1 MAQGYAT
8 QGARQQAMNSLAN
21 SYINSAA
28 NINQQTQQ
36 QLGNLQDTASK
47 EAFNSY
53 QAAMNDYIAKGTL
66 TQNDINTL
74 QQRYYGLMNPSDLAN
89 AQTFNEAALKDINR
103 QADLS
108 STLRASTSYEEAS
121 DIIKEFKKEDRYTGS
136 VTKNDVNNFLSNP
149 DLLSNGDQITFQ
161 YKDKDGNTD
170 TYTITYYNGKF
181 YNKFEGKKGKNP
193 YSNVDMWSNSSL
205 GSGNKTQ
212 QGLINYYGN
221 NLLRR

>member
-36 QLGNLQDTASK
+36 QLGNLQDTASSN
-47 EAFNSY
+47 AFNSY
-53 QAAMNDYIAKGTL
+53 QAAMNDYISKGTL
-66 TQNDINTL
+66 TQDDINTL
-74 QQRYYGLMNPSDLAN
+74 QQRYYGLMNSSDLAN
-89 AQTFNEAALKDINR
+89 AQTFSEAALRDINR

-108 STLRASTSYEEAS
+108 STLRSSTSYEEAS
-121 DIIKEFKKEDRYTGS
+121 DIIKEFKKDDRYTGS
-136 VTKNDVNNFLSNP
+136 VTKNDINNFLSNP

-161 YKDKDGNTD
+161 YKDKDGNVD

-181 YNKFEGKKGKNP
+181 YNKFEGKSGKNP
-193 YSNVDMWSNSSL
+193 NKNVDMWSNSSL

>member
-74 QQRYYGLMNPSDLAN
+74 QQRYYG
-89 AQTFNEAALKDINR
+89 
-103 QADLS
+103 
-108 STLRASTSYEEAS
+108 
-121 DIIKEFKKEDRYTGS
+121 
-136 VTKNDVNNFLSNP
+136 
-149 DLLSNGDQITFQ
+149 
-161 YKDKDGNTD
+161 
-170 TYTITYYNGKF
+170 
-181 YNKFEGKKGKNP
+181 
-193 YSNVDMWSNSSL
+193 
-205 GSGNKTQ
+205 
-212 QGLINYYGN
+212 
-221 NLLRR
+221 